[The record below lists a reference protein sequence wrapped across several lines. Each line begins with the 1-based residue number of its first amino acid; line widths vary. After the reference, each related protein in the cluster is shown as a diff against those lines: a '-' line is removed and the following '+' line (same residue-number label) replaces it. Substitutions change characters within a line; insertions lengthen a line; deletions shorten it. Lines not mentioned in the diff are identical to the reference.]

1 MSVLLSTFLYQYE
14 LGEKEKGRDQTISSS
29 EDSSNLDRVLL
40 VPRVVL
46 GPDLDQLCDTG
57 P

>member
-1 MSVLLSTFLYQYE
+1 MSALFSTFLYHYE